1 MTGLQKDR
9 VCRYEVSG
17 QVAIPPRLDGAGS
30 GQTAHTHPHLPCE
43 TPWLCLRAR
52 NGAGRACDGRLQP
65 APATDGRTQRPR
77 RAQPRPAIDGRTRD
91 TRIRCTRTNRR
102 PKRFTSTPVVK
113 TFSEFSSDQICTV
126 SPVFLTVLKSAIE
139 TFRSGNTDGRHG
151 DQNGSDCYHLGGT
164 HNLW

>member
-1 MTGLQKDR
+1 
-9 VCRYEVSG
+9 
-17 QVAIPPRLDGAGS
+17 VAVPPRPQWSRPRLRW
-30 GQTAHTHPHLPCE
+30 TAAT
-43 TPWLCLRAR
+43 RAR
-52 NGAGRACDGRLQP
+52 DRRPHP
-65 APATDGRTQRPR
+65 APAKGAAQASDRRPHPGPSYR
-77 RAQPRPAIDGRTRD
+77 PKANSAQVHPNESETKTVHLNSCGKNLFGVFIRS